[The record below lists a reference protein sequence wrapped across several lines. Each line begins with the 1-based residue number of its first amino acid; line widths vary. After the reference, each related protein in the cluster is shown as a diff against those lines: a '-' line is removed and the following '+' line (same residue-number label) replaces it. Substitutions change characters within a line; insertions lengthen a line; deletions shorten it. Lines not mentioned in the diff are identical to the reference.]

1 MMIWITNFC
10 CKWKYLGRPSQDNE
24 RKSKEFKKNQTTIC
38 LWITSSSSMV
48 SEKKLRFQIE
58 KIKQTNK
65 KTTVFFSFGKHLKKE
80 NKNIDD
86 KNITVTVY
94 ILAGW

>member
-48 SEKKLRFQIE
+48 SEKKI
-58 KIKQTNK
+58 KISNIKKSSNKQTK
-65 KTTVFFSFGKHLKKE
+65 RL
-80 NKNIDD
+80 
-86 KNITVTVY
+86 
-94 ILAGW
+94 